1 MSPVEQ
7 YLADLATLAAAIR
20 RQMARLAGKPQ
31 PSPAP
36 ARVAAPMI
44 QITWTTPVFTRVGS
58 DIEVTGPA
66 TLKNSDEDGN
76 LQSTQTSS
84 LCRVIVKF
92 DSVPHSVD
100 AMDFIVNSG
109 EVAAHVV
116 LYNGTFDDFFMTTAD
131 GRTLRAQGYEP

>member
-7 YLADLATLAAAIR
+7 YLADVATLVAAAK
-20 RQMARLAGKPQ
+20 RQISRLAGKPV
-31 PSPAP
+31 PTPAP
-36 ARVAAPMI
+36 TRLSAPMI
-44 QITWTTPVFTRVGS
+44 QITWATPVFTRVGS

-76 LQSTQTSS
+76 LQSTQSS
-84 LCRVIVKF
+84 DLCRVIVKF
-92 DSVPHSVD
+92 DSEPHSID
-100 AMDFIVNSG
+100 AMDFIVSSG

-131 GRTLRAQGYEP
+131 GKTLRAQGYEI